1 MLKTCSTQ
9 SHEEL
14 ITWQPFAHAQIS
26 SSDQLTLS
34 EMLCW
39 RSPVC
44 LKPAVVCAMC
54 RKLRV
59 FGWNIPSGLRAEAVK
74 RVGEY
79 RGASVSDVVTPWGY
93 IDKQAAG
100 SSSKLTLHETGLFC
114 CHWFFSS
121 FLSLIPNQRAAVSIH
136 VAFCVFNQ
144 EEGRYL
150 AVCINK
156 KLIIWQ
162 SVSRHGDLSVSPV

>member
-1 MLKTCSTQ
+1 MNYTLCLSLLVPSTTCLRHVTAVCARADFLLWSADF
-9 SHEEL
+9 E
-14 ITWQPFAHAQIS
+14 WDA
-26 SSDQLTLS
+26 
-34 EMLCW
+34 
-39 RSPVC
+39 PVC

-114 CHWFFSS
+114 CHWFFLLS
-121 FLSLIPNQRAAVSIH
+121 FPWYRIKERRFLFMWHSVCLIKRR
-136 VAFCVFNQ
+136 VA
-144 EEGRYL
+144 
-150 AVCINK
+150 I
-156 KLIIWQ
+156 
-162 SVSRHGDLSVSPV
+162 

>member
-114 CHWFFSS
+114 CHWFFLLS
-121 FLSLIPNQRAAVSIH
+121 FPWYRIKEWRFLFMWHSVCLIKRR
-136 VAFCVFNQ
+136 VA
-144 EEGRYL
+144 
-150 AVCINK
+150 I
-156 KLIIWQ
+156 
-162 SVSRHGDLSVSPV
+162 